1 MSMVVP
7 ERMAKIGRGKG
18 YLELRSSR
26 FSILKIATQ
35 DRLLRGRQSQL
46 VEASNRDRAKAP
58 VP

>member
-1 MSMVVP
+1 MVVP

-18 YLELRSSR
+18 CLELRSSR

>member
-1 MSMVVP
+1 MVVP
-7 ERMAKIGRGKG
+7 ERMAKIGRGKRC
-18 YLELRSSR
+18 LELRSSR